1 MLDAKLHPWSQAA
14 LLPAYPFGTDM
25 TADELHIVAA
35 LKRLKRL
42 KRVPRHPVDLVTM
55 AVKSLWDGK
64 DAPHAYLE
72 RLGLDDATSFKDLF
86 IRRLFAGNL

>member
-42 KRVPRHPVDLVTM
+42 KRVPRHPVELVTM